1 MMKTFSIKQSEIE
14 KNWILADAEGKIL
27 GRFAAEI
34 AQLLKGKHKPTYTPH
49 MDMGDCVVIIN
60 AEKIVLTGSKE
71 KDKTYFSHSGY
82 PGATSFVDVEQV
94 RRTHPERILKS
105 AIKGMLPKNRLG
117 RKMMTH
123 LRIYAGSYHPHAA
136 QNPRVLDN

>member
-1 MMKTFSIKQSEIE
+1 MKTFSIKQSEIE

-27 GRFAAEI
+27 GRFAAKI

-60 AEKIVLTGSKE
+60 AEKIKLTGSKE

-82 PGATSFVDVEQV
+82 PGSTSFVDVEQV
-94 RRTHPERILKS
+94 RRTHPERILES
-105 AIKGMLPKNRLG
+105 AIKGMLPKNR
-117 RKMMTH
+117 
-123 LRIYAGSYHPHAA
+123 
-136 QNPRVLDN
+136 

>member
-27 GRFAAEI
+27 GRFATKI

-60 AEKIVLTGSKE
+60 AEKIKLTGSKE
-71 KDKTYFSHSGY
+71 K
-82 PGATSFVDVEQV
+82 
-94 RRTHPERILKS
+94 
-105 AIKGMLPKNRLG
+105 N
-117 RKMMTH
+117 
-123 LRIYAGSYHPHAA
+123 
-136 QNPRVLDN
+136 

>member
-1 MMKTFSIKQSEIE
+1 MKTFSIKQSEIE

-27 GRFAAEI
+27 GRFAAKI

-60 AEKIVLTGSKE
+60 AEKIKLTGSKE
-71 KDKTYFSHSGY
+71 KNKTYFSHSGY
-82 PGATSFVDVEQV
+82 PGSTSFADIEQV
-94 RRTHPERILKS
+94 RRTYPERILES

-123 LRIYAGSYHPHAA
+123 LRIYAGSDHPHAA
-136 QNPRVLDN
+136 QNPTLLDK